1 MRISVDFIKYLG
13 RLLLSRYQ
21 NIYSTHFKAIDH
33 HIKCIHKKNTQ
44 NAGV

>member
-1 MRISVDFIKYLG
+1 MRISMDFIKYLG

-21 NIYSTHFKAIDH
+21 NIYSTHIKAIDH
-33 HIKCIHKKNTQ
+33 PIKCIHKKNTQ